1 MAIFGPKGK
10 QKADWLI
17 VGLGNPGKEYANTR
31 HNAGWKAVDALAA
44 QLGARYWK
52 SSCDA
57 LVASVKRDE
66 LTLVLAKPQTYMNL
80 SGQAVK
86 GLVKTY
92 GTPLDHVIVIHDEL
106 DLEPGVVKVKVG
118 GGHAGHNGLRSIHE
132 KLGSGDYLRVRVGI
146 GRPEGRKPAA
156 DYVLQEPKGDD
167 LEAFRADCARAADA
181 ALAVVDKGAT
191 VAQNEFN

>member
-31 HNAGWKAVDALAA
+31 HNAGWKDVDALAA

-132 KLGSGDYLRVRVGI
+132 KLGS
-146 GRPEGRKPAA
+146 A